1 MSSVVSLFPMKNDKK
16 FKKYPKKDKQ
26 PRTPKLK
33 INLFGQHAVR
43 EAWMN
48 PTRKF
53 KKLYLTDKTAEGFE
67 ELLHSA
73 RKNGL
78 DRPTPQIVTRAE
90 LDKSLGGDTVHQGIA
105 ALSSDLP
112 ERNALDLIIKHRE
125 DEHSV
130 FVLLDQVTDP
140 HNVGAIMRS
149 AVAFGLKGMVLQNR
163 FTPPLEGTL
172 AKVACGGIEHLP
184 VAQEVNL
191 SRAIETFKDHGYT
204 CIALDER
211 GEKTFKGLDPS
222 PKKAVLVMGAE
233 GPGLRPSVRD
243 ACQEVVR
250 LEMKGPLPSINVS
263 NAAAISFYALTS

>member
-1 MSSVVSLFPMKNDKK
+1 MKKILFLLSACGLVMPIVAEDKVPRIPS
-16 FKKYPKKDKQ
+16 PKGAKVMIVL
-26 PRTPKLK
+26 PRDGKTVKGP
-33 INLFGQHAVR
+33 VR
-43 EAWMN
+43 
-48 PTRKF
+48 
-53 KKLYLTDKTAEGFE
+53 
-67 ELLHSA
+67 
-73 RKNGL
+73 
-78 DRPTPQIVTRAE
+78 
-90 LDKSLGGDTVHQGIA
+90 
-105 ALSSDLP
+105 
-112 ERNALDLIIKHRE
+112 
-125 DEHSV
+125 
-130 FVLLDQVTDP
+130 
-140 HNVGAIMRS
+140 
-149 AVAFGLKGMVLQNR
+149 VAFGLKGMVLQNR

-211 GEKTFKGLDPS
+211 GEKTFKGLDPL

-263 NAAAISFYALTS
+263 NAAAISFYALTN